1 MAEPIVRCP
10 DLMAHCPDRAGRRIL
25 GTQSFG
31 GPTRGILQ
39 CGRCGAEYVFN
50 LLDGTKGAG
59 GDETRILSLHPVP
72 SGSIEDL
79 AAICRGSL
87 GPDWPVWVPQWKF
100 AAADEQ
106 AAARRRM
113 SAILDR
119 EGAPEW
125 VVAWRGG
132 WAEAI
137 VAALRLSAE
146 DAREVERALSAGPG
160 EVAGRDWFAR
170 LGLPKP
176 G

>member
-1 MAEPIVRCP
+1 MGDTVLPCP
-10 DLMAHCPDRAGRRIL
+10 DLLTHCREASSRKIL
-25 GTQSFG
+25 GTLSCG

-39 CGRCGAEYVFN
+39 CGACSAEYVFN
-50 LLDGTKGAG
+50 LLDRGGGPG
-59 GDETRILSLHPVP
+59 GDDVRVFSLHPVP
-72 SGSIEDL
+72 AGSLDALTE
-79 AAICRGSL
+79 ICFGSL

-119 EGAPEW
+119 AGAPEW
-125 VVAWRGG
+125 TIAWKGG
-132 WAEAI
+132 WAETI
-137 VAALRLSAE
+137 VAAKRLSAK
-146 DAREVERALSAGPG
+146 DAREVETALGTGPG
-160 EVAGRDWFAR
+160 EGGGRDWFAF